1 MRREEGEPRL
11 GGFDVGVF
19 FSDSYNS
26 PAYRVSS
33 TGVVFK
39 PSRGAAALSSAAAL
53 TGRFISPEI
62 CTDHTSLMANCQSV
76 SRSCRALSSITLPPP
91 HPSSPFLFLHLLLL
105 LLQGQETFFFSSFFS
120 RSDAKHYR
128 CCGGASQKTRKKN
141 GIHIHLSLSFQTFLT
156 RGGNKE

>member
-91 HPSSPFLFLHLLLL
+91 HPSSPFLLLHLLLL
-105 LLQGQETFFFSSFFS
+105 LLQGQETFFFLLFFLAPTQNIIAAAAARARKREKKKRNS
-120 RSDAKHYR
+120 YPLKSLFSNISDT
-128 CCGGASQKTRKKN
+128 GRK
-141 GIHIHLSLSFQTFLT
+141 
-156 RGGNKE
+156 

>member
-1 MRREEGEPRL
+1 MRREEGKPRL

-39 PSRGAAALSSAAAL
+39 PSRGAAALSSAATL

-91 HPSSPFLFLHLLLL
+91 HPPSPFLLLHLLLL
-105 LLQGQETFFFSSFFS
+105 LLQGQETFFFFFFFS
-120 RSDAKHYR
+120 LRR
-128 CCGGASQKTRKKN
+128 KT
-141 GIHIHLSLSFQTFLT
+141 LSLLRRREPENEKKKRNSYPLKSLFSNISDTG
-156 RGGNKE
+156 RK